1 MIRSITAFAALALVG
16 STIGLAGTAEARTCK
31 RLTKTEGAVVGG
43 VGGAILGGVLTHG
56 STGPIVGGAAGA
68 LAGHTIAKNNRH
80 KCRYYRSTRRR

>member
-1 MIRSITAFAALALVG
+1 M
-16 STIGLAGTAEARTCK
+16 
-31 RLTKTEGAVVGG
+31 VGG